1 MTPPLRRAH
10 CAVSQNGVAHCAN
23 PIIRVIPSASEGS
36 FSFLVTNAFLSSAGT
51 GPEAVRAAV
60 EGKDVEM
67 EG

>member
-23 PIIRVIPSASEGS
+23 PIVRVMH
-36 FSFLVTNAFLSSAGT
+36 FYT
-51 GPEAVRAAV
+51 GPDAEAVRAAV